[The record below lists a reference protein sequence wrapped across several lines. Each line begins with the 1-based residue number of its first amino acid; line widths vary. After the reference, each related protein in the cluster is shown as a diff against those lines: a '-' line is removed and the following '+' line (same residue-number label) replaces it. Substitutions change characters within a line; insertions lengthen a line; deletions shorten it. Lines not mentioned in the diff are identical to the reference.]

1 MGHIVEIPRKHRGT
15 RRRGA
20 KTSEDPVVYKVR
32 YRDPDRVERSQTFET
47 KKEALRF
54 LQSVET
60 DIARGQYIDPSAGKM
75 TLEAWANEWFGT
87 IRHLSPKTQQGYRT
101 LLTKHIIPRLGRKR
115 LTSIK
120 PIDVRRF
127 VSEMVDAGYSPSTVR
142 QARHL
147 LGMILKAAVENGA
160 ISTSPAQGV
169 KAPRVTRREM
179 QVLTSEQVTA
189 LAESVPDRYQTLVYL
204 LAYGG
209 LRWGEAV
216 ALRRSRVN
224 LLRARIEVAESVSEV
239 SGHFHYG
246 PTKTYQSRSVAIP
259 GFLKDMMA
267 EHLRLFVGKDKDAL
281 VFTTDTGTPLRNG
294 NWRRWVWEPALKE
307 CGFPRVR
314 IHDLRHTCATLLIAQ
329 GAHAKAIQRHLG
341 HSSIQITFD
350 TYGHLL
356 PDEQDRVASALDQT
370 FRNTKQSEK
379 TTLSSPG
386 RRAR

>member
-1 MGHIVEIPRKHRGT
+1 MGHILEIPRKRKGT

-20 KTSEDPVVYKVR
+20 KTSEDPIVYKVR

-60 DIARGQYIDPSAGKM
+60 DIARGQYIDPSAGKV

-87 IRHLSPKTQQGYRT
+87 IRHLAPKTQQGYRT

-115 LTSIK
+115 LTAIK

-224 LLRARIEVAESVSEV
+224 LLRARIEVAEAVSEV

-356 PDEQDRVASALDQT
+356 PDEQDRVASALDET
-370 FRNTKQSEK
+370 FRNTKE
-379 TTLSSPG
+379 SSGTSSLTPP
-386 RRAR
+386 R